1 MLIHRGLVCV
11 HDRLACTESLR
22 TNGRYVDGLLI
33 LIRRSR
39 LRRRGSPL
47 GTGEFL
53 GGRLA
58 RVATIT
64 KKRSSTREIK
74 LTDDPMPRRATL
86 GEPRSKP

>member
-1 MLIHRGLVCV
+1 VHRASVGADPPRPGLCV

-53 GGRLA
+53 GGRA
-58 RVATIT
+58 RVATTT
-64 KKRSSTREIK
+64 KKRSSTPLPEIK
-74 LTDDPMPRRATL
+74 LTDDPMPD
-86 GEPRSKP
+86 G